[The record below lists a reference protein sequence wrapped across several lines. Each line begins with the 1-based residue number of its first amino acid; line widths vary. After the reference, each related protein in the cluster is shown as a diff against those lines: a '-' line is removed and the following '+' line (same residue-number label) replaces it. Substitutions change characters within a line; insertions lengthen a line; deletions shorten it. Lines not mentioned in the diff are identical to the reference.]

1 MKEDQ
6 KISVSL
12 SGDLSPEATASILR
26 SVRDTLVSKGV
37 SDAGVNVPVDVLIL
51 HDSTH
56 VFLCVSLND
65 VSQTEGKLYIQ
76 DRRQIEQLTKNRAVA
91 ISINEYG
98 FRSPYV
104 FSFPRR
110 RLKDYDTGL
119 SVLPRYDGSLDYNK
133 CFVIMPFSESM
144 RSVYDHIVSVF
155 KDLSEPRM
163 KCVRADDSFKP
174 EVLTKHIWDKINE
187 SLLILADITDGNPN
201 VYYEV
206 GLAHALSK
214 PVILITQDT
223 QVPFDLKEIR
233 RIHYSL
239 QTQRDVDNFK
249 ERLRATI
256 SEILLLLRKVQDGT
270 AIYGDRDG
278 HR

>member
-1 MKEDQ
+1 MKDEREY
-6 KISVSL
+6 SATL
-12 SGDLSPEATASILR
+12 SGDVDPETAASILR
-26 SVRDTLVSKGV
+26 SVRDTLVGKGI
-37 SDAGVNVPVDVLIL
+37 SDEGIRVPVDVLLL

-65 VSQTEGKLYIQ
+65 VSQKEGRLYIQ
-76 DRRQIEQLTKNRAVA
+76 DRRQIEQLTRNRAAA
-91 ISINEYG
+91 ISIDEYR

-110 RLKDYDTGL
+110 RLENRETGL
-119 SVLPRYDGSLDYNK
+119 SVLPRYDGGLDYAK

-155 KDLSEPRM
+155 ENLSDSRM
-163 KCVRADDSFKP
+163 KCVRADDSSKP
-174 EVLTKHIWDKINE
+174 EVLTEHIWNEINE
-187 SLLILADITDGNPN
+187 SLLILADLTGRNPN

-214 PVILITQDT
+214 PVILVTQDA
-223 QVPFDLKEIR
+223 QVPFDLQGIR

-239 QTQRDVDNFK
+239 QTQGDVDDFK
-249 ERLRATI
+249 KRLRAAI
-256 SEILLLLRKVQDGT
+256 SEIHLLLRRVQNGT
-270 AIYGDRDG
+270 GI
-278 HR
+278 